1 MGTLSLPRYVVRQHK
16 KYWARFGVPADVRIA
31 FDGKSEHWV
40 NLHTDHLR
48 TAEAR
53 AHRAASDF
61 HSRVR
66 EARGRSGAAEE
77 DALIWRKTIEETDP
91 EFRGEAI
98 EAAIRAAADLY
109 VQGGSKAVESAARLF
124 HDGQVDDAL
133 LGLGGARAQSF
144 VDIAIRGQK
153 PLRSFIAPWSAVRDT
168 EVEPKTASMD
178 KAAVTRFVA
187 AHPLA
192 SDVTKAAVAKWIE
205 ARKADVTAASVQREI
220 SGLRS
225 FWGFLQAREEVSEDL
240 APFAGQRFKDR
251 RKAKAAAKRTAFSR
265 EEVSALY
272 GAALAGDDR
281 QLADLIALA
290 AYTGARREELV
301 GLKVADVKAGWI
313 AIRGA
318 KTEAGDRDVPVHKA
332 VAPILSRLMGSR
344 KSGYLFDG
352 LDEDKWG
359 HRGDALGKRFT
370 RLKAD
375 AKHGPDKTFHSIRH
389 TFSQALRELGI
400 SEDLVADLMGHRL
413 TTMTFGRY
421 GSRGAAKKLLP
432 PMLARLKY
440 PKPLQLTRL
449 MKTL

>member
-1 MGTLSLPRYVVRQHK
+1 MGAVSLPRYIVRQHK
-16 KYWARFGVPADVRIA
+16 KYWARFGVPADIRDA

-66 EARGRSGAAEE
+66 EARGRSGAVDQ
-77 DALIWRKTIEETDP
+77 DALIWRKTIEETAP
-91 EFRGEAI
+91 EVRAEAMD
-98 EAAIRAAADLY
+98 AAIRAAADLY
-109 VQGGSKAVESAARLF
+109 VPGGRGAVERAARLF
-124 HDGQVDDAL
+124 HDGQEGDAL
-133 LGLGGARAQSF
+133 LELGGANAQSF
-144 VDIAIRGQK
+144 VDIAIRGLK
-153 PLRSFIAPWSAVRDT
+153 PLRSFIEPWSAVRDT
-168 EVEPKTASMD
+168 EVEAKTASMD
-178 KAAVTRFVA
+178 KAAVTRFVN

-205 ARKADVTAASVQREI
+205 ARKADITAASVQREM

-225 FWGFLQAREEVSEDL
+225 FWGFLQARGEVSEDL

-251 RKAKAAAKRTAFSR
+251 RKDKAAAKRIAFSR

-272 GAALAGDDR
+272 GAALSDDDR

-290 AYTGARREELV
+290 AYTGARREELAA
-301 GLKVADVKAGWI
+301 LKVNDVKDGWI

-318 KTEAGDRDVPVHKA
+318 KTDAGDRDVPVHKS
-332 VAPILSRLMGSR
+332 VAPTLSRLIGSR
-344 KSGYLFDG
+344 KAGYVMEG

-370 RLKAD
+370 RLKA
-375 AKHGPDKTFHSIRH
+375 AAGHGRGKTFHSIRH
-389 TFSQALRELGI
+389 TFSQALRERDVR
-400 SEDLVADLMGHRL
+400 EDLVADLMGHRL
-413 TTMTFGRY
+413 PTMTFGRY
-421 GSRGAAKKLLP
+421 GSRAAARKLLP
-432 PMLARLKY
+432 GAIAKLRY
-440 PKPLQLTRL
+440 PKPLPR
-449 MKTL
+449 